1 MADRTQDQL
10 LLGLLRAT
18 GAASRC
24 FSITVIPALYISFLI
39 RISLSTPIAI
49 SMSTKVAKSDETP
62 DSKDIRRLRSLQI
75 LTACQEVQDV
85 KLLEWMNDDG
95 HFSMGE
101 HQ

>member
-1 MADRTQDQL
+1 
-10 LLGLLRAT
+10 
-18 GAASRC
+18 
-24 FSITVIPALYISFLI
+24 
-39 RISLSTPIAI
+39 
-49 SMSTKVAKSDETP
+49 MSTKVAKSDETP